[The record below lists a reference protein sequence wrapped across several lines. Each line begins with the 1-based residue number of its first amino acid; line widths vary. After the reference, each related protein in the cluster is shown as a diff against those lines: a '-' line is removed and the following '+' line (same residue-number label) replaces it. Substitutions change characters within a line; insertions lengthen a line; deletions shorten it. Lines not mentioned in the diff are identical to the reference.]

1 MIARDGRHE
10 HRRPKSAGEQRE
22 PTAPG
27 RHRRSNTVPDV
38 GSATAELA
46 VCLPALVLLLATGL
60 LALTAMRTQIECVD
74 VAREAARTAA
84 RGDPVAPGRPG
95 ASVTVTPDGD
105 EVRATV
111 VVRFSPGGGLPGFDI
126 TATSVAAVEPT

>member
-1 MIARDGRHE
+1 VNVRVGRHE
-10 HRRPKSAGEQRE
+10 HRRPKPAGEQSD
-22 PTAPG
+22 PTVPG
-27 RHRRSNTVPDV
+27 RHRHSNTVRDV

-60 LALTAMRTQIECVD
+60 MALTAMRTQIECVD
-74 VAREAARTAA
+74 VAREAARSAA

-95 ASVTVTPDGD
+95 ASVSVTTDGD
-105 EVRATV
+105 VVRATV

-126 TATSVAAVEPT
+126 TATSVAAAEPT

>member
-1 MIARDGRHE
+1 MNVRVGRHE
-10 HRRPKSAGEQRE
+10 HRRPKAAGERRD
-22 PTAPG
+22 PTVLG
-27 RHRRSNTVPDV
+27 RHRRSNTVRDV

-60 LALTAMRTQIECVD
+60 MGLTAMRTQIECVD
-74 VAREAARTAA
+74 VAREAARAAA
-84 RGDPVAPGRPG
+84 RGDPVAPGMPG
-95 ASVTVTPDGD
+95 ASVMVSTDGD
-105 EVRATV
+105 VVRATV